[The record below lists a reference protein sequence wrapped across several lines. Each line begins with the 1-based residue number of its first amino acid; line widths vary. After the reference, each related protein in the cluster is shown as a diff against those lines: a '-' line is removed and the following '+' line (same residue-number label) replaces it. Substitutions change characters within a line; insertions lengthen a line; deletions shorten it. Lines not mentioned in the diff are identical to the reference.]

1 MCLLGIY
8 TIFVKWWDD
17 ARLFTPLKKLSNKGI
32 QLISLL
38 FVNTTND
45 ILMLLK
51 NSPVFYLFS
60 VFSGLSLKAR
70 DKWTSNGSKTSQ
82 S

>member
-17 ARLFTPLKKLSNKGI
+17 ARLFTPLKKLSHKVI
-32 QLISLL
+32 QLISLF

-45 ILMLLK
+45 FSIFWYVVKKLA
-51 NSPVFYLFS
+51 SFFYPFA
-60 VFSGLSLKAR
+60 VFSDLSL
-70 DKWTSNGSKTSQ
+70 
-82 S
+82 

>member
-17 ARLFTPLKKLSNKGI
+17 ARLFTPLKKLSHKVI

-38 FVNTTND
+38 FVDTTND
-45 ILMLLK
+45 
-51 NSPVFYLFS
+51 FS
-60 VFSGLSLKAR
+60 IF
-70 DKWTSNGSKTSQ
+70 WCC
-82 S
+82 